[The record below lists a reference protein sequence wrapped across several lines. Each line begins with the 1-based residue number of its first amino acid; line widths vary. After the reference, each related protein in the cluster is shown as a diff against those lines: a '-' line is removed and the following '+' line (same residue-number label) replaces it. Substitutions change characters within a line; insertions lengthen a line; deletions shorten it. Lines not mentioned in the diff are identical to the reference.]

1 MEVHHH
7 PHVEKKSF
15 KEYLLEGLMIFLA
28 VSMGFIAENIREH
41 FVDKEREQEYM
52 HSLYQDLKTDI
63 VSLSS
68 AIKDNEEDIA
78 MYDSIFTI
86 FKTKR
91 YVKETANVY
100 YYIRESIAV
109 RSFYP
114 TDGTLKQ
121 LENAGGFRL
130 IKNRS
135 VVDSLQSYKQV
146 TFRLKDIQEYEHQ
159 YFMSAK
165 NQMGKIFDAYV
176 FDYIVGNKVD
186 TSFKRPDKN
195 YPLLPFTNA
204 DLNEFHVPMNLIKG
218 NRFAQIRVMVLLQQ
232 KATNLIKL
240 LNEKYHLENE

>member
-15 KEYLLEGLMIFLA
+15 NEYLLEGLMIFLA
-28 VSMGFIAENIREH
+28 VTMGFFAENIREH
-41 FVDKEREQEYM
+41 FVDKEREHEYM

-63 VSLSS
+63 GSLDS
-68 AIKDNEEDIA
+68 AIKDNEDDIA

-91 YVKETANVY
+91 YVKETVNLY
-100 YYIRESIAV
+100 YYTRTTIGV

-130 IKNRS
+130 IKNRG
-135 VVDSLQSYKQV
+135 VIDSLQSYKQGISL
-146 TFRLKDIQEYEHQ
+146 LKDVQEYEHQ

-165 NQMGKIFDAYV
+165 NQLGKIFDADV
-176 FDYIVGNKVD
+176 FDSVVGNKNDGVY
-186 TSFKRPDKN
+186 KRPDKN
-195 YPLLPFTNA
+195 YPLMPFTNT

-218 NRFAQIRVMVLLQQ
+218 NRFKQIRVMILLKR